1 MLRAE
6 RIFTPM
12 FLVNL
17 YCLFFA
23 CYGLIIKRQASTGSF
38 ANKTPRIAIIAP
50 LLIGDTL
57 MSVSLIAKLRHLYP
71 SSPILLICA
80 QPLADLLRFGPYGIK
95 TAAIRV
101 NSLSSMHSIRAL
113 GPFDLGYALGENRFA
128 FIAKAIG
135 CSRVVALAGGRPF
148 WRNIFIDQAVRID
161 QGLSNIYT
169 QQAQLVSEPSLP
181 LRFAEDEFLPLNH
194 SIDRVRI
201 TESSYVLLHLGS
213 TRKLKQWASGNWRTL
228 ISALDSMG
236 YRLVIAV
243 GPGEQEL
250 IRSVDPKSA
259 HQAFVG
265 GSNLEPFWHV
275 VKDAAALVCVD
286 SAAAHVGKLTGTLT
300 ICFYGPGGEA
310 LTGPDQFFRQGR
322 FFGLT
327 LKSLPDKCRE
337 SVFKRTLPVRPT
349 GEVLSDD
356 AAIAETVRLL
366 NLMRT

>member
-1 MLRAE
+1 
-6 RIFTPM
+6 M
-12 FLVNL
+12 FLANL

-23 CYGLIIKRQASTGSF
+23 CCGLIIKKQASPNLA

-50 LLIGDTL
+50 LLLGDTL

-71 SSPILLICA
+71 FSPILLICT

-95 TAAIRV
+95 TATIRLK
-101 NSLSSMHSIRAL
+101 SLSSMRAIRAL

-128 FIAKAIG
+128 LIAKAIG
-135 CSRVVALAGGRPF
+135 CSKVVALAGGRPF
-148 WRNIFIDQAVRID
+148 WRNMFVDQAVEID
-161 QGLSNIYT
+161 QTSTNIYT
-169 QQAQLVSEPSLP
+169 QQAQLVGEPSSP
-181 LRFAEDEFLPLNH
+181 LRFAKDEFSPLNK
-194 SIDRVRI
+194 SVDRSLI
-201 TESSYVLLHLGS
+201 TKPHYVLLHLGS
-213 TRKLKQWASGNWRTL
+213 SRRSKQWASGNWRNL
-228 ISALDSMG
+228 ISALDSLG

-243 GPGEQEL
+243 GPGEQDL
-250 IRSVDPKSA
+250 LQSVDPNSA
-259 HQAFVG
+259 HHAFVG
-265 GSNLEPFWHV
+265 GSNLEPFWGV

-286 SAAAHVGKLTGTLT
+286 SAAAHIGKLTETLT

-337 SVFKRTLPVRPT
+337 PVFKRTLPVRQT
-349 GEVLSDD
+349 GTVLTDD

-366 NLMRT
+366 NSMRA

>member
-1 MLRAE
+1 
-6 RIFTPM
+6 M

-23 CYGLIIKRQASTGSF
+23 FYGSIIKKQEKLNPATIQ
-38 ANKTPRIAIIAP
+38 TPRIAVIAP

-57 MSVSLIAKLRHLYP
+57 MSISLIAKLRHSYP
-71 SSPILLICA
+71 FSPILLICG
-80 QPLADLLRFGPYGIK
+80 QPSADLLSFGPYGIK
-95 TAAIRV
+95 TGAIRLK
-101 NSLSSMHSIRAL
+101 SLSSMRNIRAL

-128 FIAKAIG
+128 LIAKAIG

-148 WRNIFIDQAVRID
+148 WRNVFIDRAVRID

-169 QQAQLVSEPSLP
+169 QQAQLVGESSLQ
-181 LRFAEDEFLPLNH
+181 LRFDEDEFSPLNK
-194 SIDRVRI
+194 SVDRSLI
-201 TESSYVLLHLGS
+201 TKPHYVLLHLGS
-213 TRKLKQWASGNWRTL
+213 SRRSKQWASGNWRTL
-228 ISALDSMG
+228 ISALDRMG

-250 IRSVDPKSA
+250 ITSVDPKST

-265 GSNLEPFWHV
+265 GSNLEPFWRV

-286 SAAAHVGKLTGTLT
+286 SAAAHIGKLTGTLT
-300 ICFYGPGGEA
+300 ICFYGPGGKA
-310 LTGPDQFFRQGR
+310 LTGPDQFFCQGR

>member
-1 MLRAE
+1 
-6 RIFTPM
+6 M
-12 FLVNL
+12 FLANL
-17 YCLFFA
+17 YCLFRA
-23 CYGLIIKRQASTGSF
+23 CYGNIIKRQASSGSF
-38 ANKTPRIAIIAP
+38 ANKTPLIAIIAP

-95 TAAIRV
+95 TSAIRV
-101 NSLSSMHSIRAL
+101 NSLSSIHSIRAL

-128 FIAKAIG
+128 LIAKAIG

-148 WRNIFIDQAVRID
+148 WRNVFIDRAVRID

-169 QQAQLVSEPSLP
+169 QQAQLVGESSLQ
-181 LRFAEDEFLPLNH
+181 LRFDEDEFLPLNH
-194 SIDRVRI
+194 SGDRVRI

-213 TRKLKQWASGNWRTL
+213 SRRSKQWASGNWRTL
-228 ISALDSMG
+228 ISALDRMG

-250 IRSVDPKSA
+250 IRSVDPKS
-259 HQAFVG
+259 
-265 GSNLEPFWHV
+265 
-275 VKDAAALVCVD
+275 VCVD
-286 SAAAHVGKLTGTLT
+286 SAAAHIGKLTETLT

-337 SVFKRTLPVRPT
+337 PVFKRTLPVRQT
-349 GEVLSDD
+349 GTVLTDD

-366 NLMRT
+366 NLMRA